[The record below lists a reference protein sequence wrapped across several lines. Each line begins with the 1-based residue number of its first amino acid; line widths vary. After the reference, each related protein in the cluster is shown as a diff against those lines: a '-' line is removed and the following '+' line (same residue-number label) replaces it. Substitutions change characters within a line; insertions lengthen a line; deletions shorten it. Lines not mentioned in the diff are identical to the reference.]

1 MSGEPCR
8 FNFLGEPAADG
19 SVPRFVEN
27 FDDLENWVLEIVSEP
42 HNGELQYY
50 TDRSEN
56 IRIEDGILKI
66 RPLKE
71 DYEHRHYT
79 SGEVF

>member
-1 MSGEPCR
+1 M
-8 FNFLGEPAADG
+8 NFLGEPAANG
-19 SVPRFVEN
+19 SVPRLVEN

-56 IRIEDGILKI
+56 IRI
-66 RPLKE
+66 
-71 DYEHRHYT
+71 
-79 SGEVF
+79 